1 MDVKLQP
8 MMGRDMR
15 DKMTTQRW
23 SFFLLSLT
31 LAALFIPMFH
41 HNLWGGDDW
50 GPHVLRLQAL
60 NVQLD
65 HQQFL
70 PFLTTGQKISTAYR
84 GAFYPP
90 LSTLLLF
97 ISRLFYLALTIMRYR

>member
-1 MDVKLQP
+1 VWNLTFMDVKLQP

-41 HNLWGGDDW
+41 HNLWGGDD
-50 GPHVLRLQAL
+50 
-60 NVQLD
+60 
-65 HQQFL
+65 
-70 PFLTTGQKISTAYR
+70 
-84 GAFYPP
+84 
-90 LSTLLLF
+90 
-97 ISRLFYLALTIMRYR
+97 

>member
-1 MDVKLQP
+1 VWNLTFMDVKLQP

-60 NVQLD
+60 NAQLD
-65 HQQFL
+65 HQQF
-70 PFLTTGQKISTAYR
+70 
-84 GAFYPP
+84 PP
-90 LSTLLLF
+90 LFDYWTENQYGLSWEHF
-97 ISRLFYLALTIMRYR
+97 IPL